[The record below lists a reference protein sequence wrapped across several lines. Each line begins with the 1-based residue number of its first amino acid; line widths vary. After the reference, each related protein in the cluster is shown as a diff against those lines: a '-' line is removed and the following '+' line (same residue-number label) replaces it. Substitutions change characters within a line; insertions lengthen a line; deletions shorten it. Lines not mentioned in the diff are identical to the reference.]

1 MNKQTAVNETISK
14 LSDEAL
20 IKEISDKN
28 RLQLSNIGSMA
39 YIELFNRNLYLKSI
53 LKENKQLIE
62 ELLEEDSKFKQV
74 YKSIESKALNLENI
88 FDIDKLNENLNLE
101 ELKNIRK
108 DIVKVLRTL
117 TAYSTEI
124 SFTHEI
130 AKDILYKQFIKDN
143 ESEID
148 KTVDQQKLFD
158 AISKFVMEDP
168 TSVQKRI
175 MDLTNVLPMRIT
187 KAKYY
192 DMISQAFK
200 RNLNYSS
207 KRQTDVVLARYKTLL
222 NGSLESEYGL
232 YFNRYFMKSQEF
244 RQVEFGKLSDE
255 ELNKVYEDSYKVIM
269 EIASAANVIRELGVI
284 VNRLIS
290 ICILQKEISQEVSNY
305 NIDSLKDV
313 WKAFIQDET
322 QENQAEVLKT
332 YKSIFAV
339 LDSKFRQTNSELQ
352 TLTMENFNRKNKI
365 NDDLKLE
372 IMKTQ
377 YVLEY
382 INDYAIDQEEILET
396 DYQSVVEKEY
406 LDEAVDNLVKFI
418 ERNITQMDAL
428 QRRMRM
434 RRLLTLTEN
443 AFIDPNKFFEYLA
456 NSIERTSAKDE
467 LIATVNSVLE
477 IITEYR
483 SKGSFDNQ

>member
-1 MNKQTAVNETISK
+1 MKKQPNMNERISK
-14 LSDEAL
+14 LSDQEL
-20 IKEISDKN
+20 VKQISEKN
-28 RLQLSNIGSMA
+28 RLQLSNIGGMA
-39 YIELFNRNLYLKSI
+39 YIELFNRNLYLRAI
-53 LKENKQLIE
+53 LNENKELIE
-62 ELLEEDSKFKQV
+62 ELLEEDSKFKKVYENVEKQV
-74 YKSIESKALNLENI
+74 VDLESILNIEQ
-88 FDIDKLNENLNLE
+88 LNEKLNLE
-101 ELKNIRK
+101 ELKGIRT

-130 AKDILYKQFIKDN
+130 AKGLLYKQFIKDN
-143 ESEID
+143 EAEID

-168 TSVQKRI
+168 TSMQKRI

-187 KAKYY
+187 KVKYY

-232 YFNRYFMKSQEF
+232 YFNRYFMKSQEA
-244 RQVEFGKLSDE
+244 RQVEFEKLSDE
-255 ELNKVYEDSYKVIM
+255 ELNKVYENTYKVIV
-269 EIASAANVIRELGVI
+269 EIGSVSNVVREFGVI
-284 VNRLIS
+284 VNRLIA
-290 ICILQKEISQEVSNY
+290 IGTLQDEILENIENY
-305 NIDSLKDV
+305 DIKSLKDAWQTYV
-313 WKAFIQDET
+313 QDES
-322 QENQAEVLKT
+322 QENQSDVLKS
-332 YKSIFAV
+332 YKSIFKV
-339 LDSKFRQTNSELQ
+339 LDNKFRETNSELQ
-352 TLTMENFNRKNKI
+352 MLTMENFNRKSKI
-365 NDDLKLE
+365 EDQLKAE

-377 YVLEY
+377 YILEY
-382 INDYAIDQEEILET
+382 INDYAIDQEEILES
-396 DYQSVVEKEY
+396 DYQSIVEKDY
-406 LDEAVDNLVKFI
+406 LVEAVDNLVKFI
-418 ERNITQMDAL
+418 ERNITQMNTL

-456 NSIERTSAKDE
+456 NSIERTSSKEE

-483 SKGSFDNQ
+483 SKGSFKNQ